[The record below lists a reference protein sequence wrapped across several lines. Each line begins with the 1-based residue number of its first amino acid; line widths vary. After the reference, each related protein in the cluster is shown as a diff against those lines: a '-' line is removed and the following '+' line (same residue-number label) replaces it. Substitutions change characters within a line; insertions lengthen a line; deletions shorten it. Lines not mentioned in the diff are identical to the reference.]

1 MTDLKYVV
9 DNCIWRKTLYDVAIC
24 RGNASPCSVAIA
36 NGKCDTIKDYLE
48 RERSIYD
55 GKRFNNETIG

>member
-9 DNCIWRKTLYDVAIC
+9 DNCKWRKTMYDAVIC
-24 RGNASPCSVAIA
+24 TGNASPCSAVIA
-36 NGKCDTIKDYLE
+36 NGKCDTIKDYL
-48 RERSIYD
+48 ERSIYD